1 MLASVRLVSFTVIGL
16 VVKRVVSHA
25 VVLLRLCVVAVLVVL
40 RGLATLGVFRVAVIV
55 LLVD

>member
-1 MLASVRLVSFTVIGL
+1 MSLAVVGL
-16 VVKRVVSHA
+16 VVKRMVSHS
-25 VVLLRLCVVAVLVVL
+25 VVLLRLCVVSVLVVL

>member
-1 MLASVRLVSFTVIGL
+1 MLAGVSVVSLAVVGL
-16 VVKRVVSHA
+16 VVKRMVSHA

-40 RGLATLGVFRVAVIV
+40 RRLATLGVLRVAVIV

>member
-1 MLASVRLVSFTVIGL
+1 MLAGVSVVSLAVVGL
-16 VVKRVVSHA
+16 VVKRMVSHA